1 LGNITIFAGG
11 FGSGKSE
18 TALNYALKLVR
29 SCEQVVLADLDMV
42 NPYFC
47 SRELEKVLS
56 VNRVKLLA
64 PVERLRFGDVPQVP
78 PEIVGYLG
86 MENEMVLDVG
96 GDEVGA
102 QVLGYLRP
110 YMRDRPY
117 KMFLVVNPYRSFA
130 RELGAVAELK
140 DALERAS
147 RLRFTGIVSN
157 PNLAGDTDVE
167 IIISGHERVREYAQG
182 MNLPVVFLVVENCFY
197 EAVRVRLPDTE
208 VKPLTLYL
216 RPEWL

>member
-1 LGNITIFAGG
+1 MGSITIFAGG

-47 SRELEKVLS
+47 SRELEEVLNK
-56 VNRVKLLA
+56 NRVKLLA
-64 PVERLRFGDVPQVP
+64 PIERLRFGDVPQVP
-78 PEIVGYLG
+78 PEVVGYLG
-86 MENEMVLDVG
+86 TENEMVLDVG

-117 KMFLVVNPYRSFA
+117 RMFLVINPYRPFA
-130 RELGAVAELK
+130 RELDAVTELR

-147 RLRFTGIVSN
+147 RLRFTGIVSI
-157 PNLAGDTDVE
+157 PNLASDTDLEV
-167 IIISGHERVREYAQG
+167 IISGHERVRAYAQKL
-182 MNLPVVFLVVENCFY
+182 NLPVVFLVVEDRFY
-197 EAVRVRLPDTE
+197 EAVRVQLSDTE
-208 VKPLTLYL
+208 VEPVTLYL